1 MGSNAGKSN
10 STNRKSQMDSI
21 IVHQVRDQIRNHVY
35 TKVRDKFLNQIQDRV
50 GDKISQELFDY
61 MNEEI
66 ERESRLQ
73 TYRQVFRNVEVNI
86 SI

>member
-1 MGSNAGKSN
+1 MNFLSKKNFIKVS
-10 STNRKSQMDSI
+10 
-21 IVHQVRDQIRNHVY
+21 HQISYQ
-35 TKVRDKFLNQIQDRV
+35 VRDKFLNQIQDSV

-73 TYRQVFRNVEVNI
+73 TYRQLFRNVEVNI